1 MYQSVLLFRT
11 SSNFWFQK
19 MGMLFF
25 FGFPILL
32 VKPCSLQGQGEIY
45 VMTNLTERA
54 KRWLSNGEFAIDP
67 HDFWGSKTFQ
77 FGEICWFDSHK
88 TNDEFNWDPPQP
100 AKVVLWWRVAATL
113 GNRSLWGA
121 RCHRGDACFIRA
133 VAAGW
138 CGYNRGHLLTS
149 DIWNTFG
156 GSTNS

>member
-1 MYQSVLLFRT
+1 MYQAVLLFRT

-88 TNDEFNWDPPQP
+88 TNDEFSWDPPLCPRRLCSGGELQQRWETE
-100 AKVVLWWRVAATL
+100 AYEEQDVIEVTDVSSGLLQRVDAVTTGAT
-113 GNRSLWGA
+113 
-121 RCHRGDACFIRA
+121 C
-133 VAAGW
+133 
-138 CGYNRGHLLTS
+138 
-149 DIWNTFG
+149 
-156 GSTNS
+156 